1 MSCSHAKPFQL
12 PTAHSSVFRDE
23 CTLCFDSQDSP
34 LGIDVCLQCY
44 NGACPSDVKNHSKL
58 HYQKTDHAL
67 VLNIKRSIISSPSER
82 PQKITKLSINEKD
95 DTQYD
100 FKTSIK
106 CLACDRLELDKSS
119 HNFTALSDALMN
131 AISAKK
137 QSEIKSW
144 EEETLQS
151 CYHTDELSQT
161 DAKLEGKSLA
171 HCNNCDLKENLW
183 LCLTCGNLGC
193 GRAQYGGLG
202 GNGHGLNHF
211 ESTAHPI
218 AVKMGSITPEGK
230 ADIFCYEHGNEILD
244 PKLSK
249 HLANFGINISQQEKT
264 EKSIAEMQLEQ
275 NLKFDFSMTTEDG
288 KELKPLYGS
297 GFTGLANLGN
307 SCYMA
312 SVIQTLFTIPAFQKK
327 YFDHAHE
334 HIQQCY
340 DKPADCFTCQMCK
353 LGDGLLS
360 GRYSVAQVDEEGN
373 SKGQVGIAP
382 LMLKNIVG
390 KGHPEFS
397 SMRQQDAQEFLQH
410 LLSLVQKKE
419 HSSGQDP
426 SKSCTF
432 TIENRLQC
440 LECER
445 VSYKNNESSCLMLPV
460 SATATGE
467 VIDGKKQYQPV
478 NLFDCLDQ
486 YFASDIREY
495 NCSIDKQKTNATFST
510 KFLSYP
516 DYLICSMSRFVLGEG
531 WVMEKLNV
539 KINAPLEISLDQF
552 RGSGLQPN
560 EEAFAEDSTDSG
572 PQFNQEVVD
581 QLLAMGF
588 SENRCKRAI
597 LNTGHGGAEAAM
609 EWLFSHMDD
618 PNLDDPITSA
628 AQSIPLEQLMPL
640 MDMGFNQKQ
649 AERAMKETNNNMER
663 AVDWLFSHPDTEEQ
677 VTESTLT
684 IQNDT
689 NPANYKLAAFISHK
703 GTSAQCGHYVAYIRR
718 DDKWVLFND
727 AKVVEI
733 PDILPHVQDAYVYI
747 YQRI

>member
-1 MSCSHAKPFQL
+1 MTLNMILKP
-12 PTAHSSVFRDE
+12 
-23 CTLCFDSQDSP
+23 P
-34 LGIDVCLQCY
+34 LNVW
-44 NGACPSDVKNHSKL
+44 P
-58 HYQKTDHAL
+58 
-67 VLNIKRSIISSPSER
+67 
-82 PQKITKLSINEKD
+82 
-95 DTQYD
+95 
-100 FKTSIK
+100 
-106 CLACDRLELDKSS
+106 
-119 HNFTALSDALMN
+119 FTALSDALMN

-264 EKSIAEMQLEQ
+264 EKSIAEM
-275 NLKFDFSMTTEDG
+275 
-288 KELKPLYGS
+288 
-297 GFTGLANLGN
+297 
-307 SCYMA
+307 
-312 SVIQTLFTIPAFQKK
+312 
-327 YFDHAHE
+327 
-334 HIQQCY
+334 
-340 DKPADCFTCQMCK
+340 

-467 VIDGKKQYQPV
+467 VID
-478 NLFDCLDQ
+478 
-486 YFASDIREY
+486 
-495 NCSIDKQKTNATFST
+495 
-510 KFLSYP
+510 
-516 DYLICSMSRFVLGEG
+516 
-531 WVMEKLNV
+531 
-539 KINAPLEISLDQF
+539 
-552 RGSGLQPN
+552 
-560 EEAFAEDSTDSG
+560 DSTDSG

-663 AVDWLFSHPDTEEQ
+663 AVDWLFSHPDIEEQ